1 MFNNRVIIL
10 NGDEVISDTIKDTS
24 WSEIKKLRSI
34 YFKKTDLWYLK
45 DRWDNLS
52 TIKKGELNSFRQAL
66 RDLPQN
72 YATANEAADNFPEP
86 AEWILK

>member
-10 NGDEVISDTIKDTS
+10 NGDEVISDTIKDST
-24 WSEIKKLRSI
+24 WAEIKKLRSI

-72 YATANEAADNFPEP
+72 YATANEAADNFPSVP
-86 AEWILK
+86 EWII